1 MAAIESKREL
11 FENFEGLQ
19 NSRIVRISETEAITI
34 AEYDSEEN
42 LENSEDTPNRTRS
55 LISNLLNINTRSND
69 FLVNNTLSNVL
80 NSLSKNTFCLY
91 SAIKLIDEF
100 FEIGFNG

>member
-1 MAAIESKREL
+1 MYYRINRVSFDSDKFDEIMTAIEGKREL

-42 LENSEDTPNRTRS
+42 LENSKT
-55 LISNLLNINTRSND
+55 
-69 FLVNNTLSNVL
+69 
-80 NSLSKNTFCLY
+80 
-91 SAIKLIDEF
+91 EF
-100 FEIGFNG
+100 AEMMKEMASMFNGVETSYGERVWHFSKD

>member
-1 MAAIESKREL
+1 MYYRINRVSFDSDKYDSIMAAIESKREL

-42 LENSEDTPNRTRS
+42 LENSKT
-55 LISNLLNINTRSND
+55 
-69 FLVNNTLSNVL
+69 
-80 NSLSKNTFCLY
+80 
-91 SAIKLIDEF
+91 EF
-100 FEIGFNG
+100 ADMMKEMASMFNGVETNYGERVWLFSKE

>member
-1 MAAIESKREL
+1 MYYRINRVSFDSDKYVSIMAAIESKREL

-42 LENSEDTPNRTRS
+42 LENSKT
-55 LISNLLNINTRSND
+55 
-69 FLVNNTLSNVL
+69 
-80 NSLSKNTFCLY
+80 
-91 SAIKLIDEF
+91 EF
-100 FEIGFNG
+100 ADMMKEMASMFNGVETNYGERVWHFSRN

>member
-1 MAAIESKREL
+1 MYYRINRVSFDSDKYDSIMAAIESKREL

-42 LENSEDTPNRTRS
+42 LENSKTEFAEMMKGMAGMF
-55 LISNLLNINTRSND
+55 ND
-69 FLVNNTLSNVL
+69 VVTSYGERVWHFSR
-80 NSLSKNTFCLY
+80 
-91 SAIKLIDEF
+91 D
-100 FEIGFNG
+100 

>member
-1 MAAIESKREL
+1 MYYRINRVSFDSDKFDEIMTAIEGKREL

-42 LENSEDTPNRTRS
+42 LENSKTEFAEMMKEMACMF
-55 LISNLLNINTRSND
+55 ND
-69 FLVNNTLSNVL
+69 VVTSYGERVWHF
-80 NSLSKNTFCLY
+80 SK
-91 SAIKLIDEF
+91 D
-100 FEIGFNG
+100 

>member
-1 MAAIESKREL
+1 MYYRINRVSFDSDKFDEIMTAIEGKREL

-42 LENSEDTPNRTRS
+42 LENSKT
-55 LISNLLNINTRSND
+55 
-69 FLVNNTLSNVL
+69 
-80 NSLSKNTFCLY
+80 
-91 SAIKLIDEF
+91 EF
-100 FEIGFNG
+100 AEMMKEMASMFNGVETSYGEKVWHFSKD